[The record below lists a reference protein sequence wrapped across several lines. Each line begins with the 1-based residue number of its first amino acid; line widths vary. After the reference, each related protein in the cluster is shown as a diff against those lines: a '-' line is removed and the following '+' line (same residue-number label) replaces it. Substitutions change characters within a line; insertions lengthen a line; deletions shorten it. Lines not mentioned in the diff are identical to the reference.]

1 MRRRIFKSS
10 TPVEM
15 ITNGASDKST
25 DTSPTPFS
33 RTDSA
38 VYTYP
43 VFGME
48 LTKIIKADQSYR
60 SKAQNIEQS
69 AVDFSVC
76 REEDVAD
83 IPILV
88 LNCLAYLSQYALE
101 SEGIFRISAG
111 QLAVETLKQRILQS
125 EFNCKSAMAEHLMDP
140 CMVKHAWSQ
149 AGVMRHY
156 QVLS

>member
-10 TPVEM
+10 SPVEM
-15 ITNGASDKST
+15 ITNGANDSST
-25 DTSPTPFS
+25 DTPSTTFVKNAAS
-33 RTDSA
+33 STA
-38 VYTYP
+38 YTYP

-48 LTKIIKADQSYR
+48 LSKIIKADQSYR
-60 SKAQNIEQS
+60 SRAQNIEQS

-83 IPILV
+83 LPILI

-125 EFNCKSAMAEHLMDP
+125 EYILK
-140 CMVKHAWSQ
+140 V
-149 AGVMRHY
+149 
-156 QVLS
+156 